1 MEAGKQYQTNLMIKQ
16 IQDCSN
22 NQQITQHKH
31 RTGQIIVTAHDNP
44 SELTKKV
51 SSAAHVH
58 SHQQKSNEHD
68 YVLKPNWTCKN
79 TSEWIILS
87 RIQENPLHATIFW
100 PD

>member
-51 SSAAHVH
+51 SSAACVRTHH
-58 SHQQKSNEHD
+58 QKSNEND
-68 YVLKPNWTCKN
+68 YVRKPNWTCKN
-79 TSEWIILS
+79 ASEWMGLS
-87 RIQENPLHATIFW
+87 RI
-100 PD
+100 